1 MLIQSNLQDRES
13 SRDMD
18 TNIVIAVLALVFSAF
33 FSGYEISFLSG
44 NKLKVE
50 LDRKQGKRYA
60 RVMERFIQNPQL
72 VISSL
77 LVGNNVAIVIYG
89 MAAAKILD
97 PVIEK
102 YITSSVGGV
111 LAIETLVATLIV
123 LITAEYLPKAVS
135 RLNPNGVFS
144 SLYWLFLFFYWLFYP
159 LTFITTKLSGRVMKL
174 LGVKQQIAGK
184 HIFDKSDLMDLS
196 SELAGDD
203 EQENENDMLIFQ
215 NALNFSSVKV
225 RECMIPRTEIAA
237 VDVQDSMQELAAMFV
252 EQGYSRI
259 LVYRENIDD
268 IIGYVHSKDLLREPE
283 QQVHTI
289 AELLRTVTYVSEEMS
304 AQTLLAYFTRNRS
317 SIAVVRD
324 EYGGTSGIVTL
335 EDIIEEIFG
344 DINDELDKEEFI
356 EKQIGENE
364 YLFSARLE
372 VEGINRKFELELP
385 ESEEYE
391 TLAGLIMYYNE
402 DIPQE
407 KEVVEVGNFSFTIE
421 KTTKNR
427 IETVSVRVLHK

>member
-1 MLIQSNLQDRES
+1 MG
-13 SRDMD
+13 
-18 TNIVIAVLALVFSAF
+18 TNIIIAVLALVFSAF

-97 PVIEK
+97 PIIEK
-102 YITSSVGGV
+102 YITGHVGGV
-111 LAIETLVATLIV
+111 LAIETIVATLIV

-159 LTFITTKLSGRVMKL
+159 ITYVTTRLSGRIMKW
-174 LGVKQQIAGK
+174 LGVKQVNAGK

-196 SELAGDD
+196 SELAGDQ

-237 VDVQDSMQELAAMFV
+237 VDVQDSMEELAAMFV

-268 IIGYVHSKDLLREPE
+268 IIGYVHSKDLLREP
-283 QQVHTI
+283 QQHVHSI

-304 AQTLLAYFTRNRS
+304 AQTLLAYFTKNRS

-344 DINDELDKEEFI
+344 DINDELDREEFM
-356 EKQIGENE
+356 EKQTGENE
-364 YLFSARLE
+364 YMFSARLE
-372 VEGINRKFELELP
+372 VEGINRKFELDLP

-391 TLAGLIMYYNE
+391 TLAGLIMFYNE

-407 KEVVEVGNFSFTIE
+407 KEVVEVGKFSFTIE

>member
-1 MLIQSNLQDRES
+1 MESN
-13 SRDMD
+13 
-18 TNIVIAVLALVFSAF
+18 IIIAVLALVFSAF

-60 RVMERFIQNPQL
+60 RVMERFIRNPQE

-97 PVIEK
+97 PLIEK
-102 YITSSVGGV
+102 YITTSVGGV
-111 LAIETLVATLIV
+111 LAIETIIATLIV
-123 LITAEYLPKAVS
+123 LITAEYLPKALS

-159 LTFITTKLSGRVMKL
+159 ITFVTTRLSGKLMKM
-174 LGVKQQIAGK
+174 LGVKEQDNVGK

-215 NALNFSSVKV
+215 NALNFASVKV

-237 VDVQDSMQELAAMFV
+237 VDVQDSMEELAGMFV

-268 IIGYVHSKDLLREPE
+268 IIGYVHSKDLLREPQ

-344 DINDELDKEEFI
+344 DINDELDREEFI

-391 TLAGLIMYYNE
+391 TLAGLIMFYNE

-407 KEVVEVGNFSFTIE
+407 KEVVEVENFSFTIE

>member
-1 MLIQSNLQDRES
+1 MEY
-13 SRDMD
+13 
-18 TNIVIAVLALVFSAF
+18 NIIIAVLALVFSAF

-60 RVMERFIQNPQL
+60 RVMERFIRNPQE

-97 PVIEK
+97 PLIEK
-102 YITSSVGGV
+102 YITTSVGGV
-111 LAIETLVATLIV
+111 LAIETIVATLIV
-123 LITAEYLPKAVS
+123 LITAEYLPKALS

-159 LTFITTKLSGRVMKL
+159 ITFVTTRLSGKLMKM
-174 LGVKQQIAGK
+174 LGVKEQANAGK

-215 NALNFSSVKV
+215 NALNFASVKV

-237 VDVQDSMQELAAMFV
+237 VDVQDSMEELAGMFV

-268 IIGYVHSKDLLREPE
+268 IIGYVHSKDLLREPQ

-344 DINDELDKEEFI
+344 DINDELDREEFI

-391 TLAGLIMYYNE
+391 TLAGLIMFYNE

-407 KEVVEVGNFSFTIE
+407 KEVVEVENFSFTIE